1 MNTGGTNTK
10 LFLIILTLSSLLGAC
25 NRAEPRAEAQPAQ
38 PSEIRAKLSTLQTNI
53 VENSSEFI
61 ATLESRR
68 SVTIQPR
75 IQGQVSQIFVRS
87 GDRVTEGTPI
97 IQVDPAE
104 QQASVN
110 SFTAGAQAAQA
121 ELRNAQATLSSL
133 EAQRLSRVSEL
144 KLNEL
149 QYQRYSNLYNE
160 GAVSQQ
166 VRDQYASSVD
176 VARANLNALNRQ
188 IQAQQAVV
196 TGAEKSYQQALS
208 NIKQQQVQLQYY
220 TIKAPFTSTVGDI
233 PVKVGD
239 FVNTSTQ
246 LTTIT
251 QNQPLEVNISIPNRQ
266 VSWLRLGM
274 PVELLNEQN
283 KIISTSK
290 VFFISPN
297 IKNTT
302 QTVLAKSLFANPNNL
317 LRANEQVRVKVVWN
331 QEPGVLVPTTA
342 VSRVAGQNF
351 VFVVQKEKSGLVA
364 KQKLVQL
371 GNIQGNN
378 YQVISGLKPGERVAT
393 TNVPNLSDGAAII
406 PES

>member
-38 PSEIRAKLSTLQTNI
+38 PSKIRAKLSTLQTNI

-104 QQASVN
+104 QQASVS

-283 KIISTSK
+283 KTISTSK

-302 QTVLAKSLFANPNNL
+302 QTVLAKSLFPNPNNL
-317 LRANEQVRVKVVWN
+317 LRADEQVRVKVVWN
-331 QEPGVLVPTTA
+331 KEPGVLVPTTA

-371 GNIQGNN
+371 GNVQGNN